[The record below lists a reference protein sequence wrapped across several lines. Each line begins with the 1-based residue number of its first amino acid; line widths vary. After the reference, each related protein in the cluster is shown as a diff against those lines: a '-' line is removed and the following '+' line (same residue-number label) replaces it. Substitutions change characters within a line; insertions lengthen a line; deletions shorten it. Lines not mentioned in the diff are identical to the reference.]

1 MYDKNKFLEQEKIV
15 EDIFYDFFK
24 SKGYFTRINDDIKN
38 IGYGGIAVAD
48 DKFALIFELHGFPY
62 PKSFSVSAEDRN
74 GNFVVMGET
83 VAIYSIIPDDNI
95 SKSELEEKF
104 KTLLNDIYSKY
115 KVYSKENRLDFV
127 YKNMELERKEYKF
140 GIEKNMEN
148 MEEELEKW
156 T

>member
-1 MYDKNKFLEQEKIV
+1 MYDKNKFLDQEKIV
-15 EDIFYDFFK
+15 EDIFDDFFK
-24 SKGYFTRINDDIKN
+24 DKGYFTCINDDIKN
-38 IGYGGIAVAD
+38 MGYGGFAVTD

-62 PKSFSVSAEDRN
+62 PKSFSVNAKDRN

-83 VAIYSIIPDDNI
+83 VAIYSITPDDNI

-104 KTLLNDIYSKY
+104 KTLLNDIYNKY

-127 YKNMELERKEYKF
+127 YNDMELERKKYKF

-148 MEEELEKW
+148 MDEEMER
-156 T
+156 